1 MKQFE
6 YCREFDNLYKN
17 LNSDTYNKN
26 NSNVF

>member
-6 YCREFDNLYKN
+6 YFREFDNICKS
-17 LNSDTYNKN
+17 LNPDAYNKN